1 MKYKLI
7 VLLLIIAFVQ
17 GCSSKFA
24 YNNADW
30 LAQWYIDVYVDLTG
44 DQNRNLDIELK
55 SVLKWHRETQLL
67 QYRQQLVDLSN
78 DLDHLPMSEQTWLKH
93 FNQIT
98 DHWQRLRREL
108 SIRAAT
114 LAPQLDQYQVNFLF
128 AKLEDTSKE
137 KLDDFNEKTIKEYR
151 SDRLEGLLETLE
163 NYLGS
168 VSKQQK
174 SYAAIFVEQ
183 AIITEQ
189 EWFDSNIKL
198 QTAMKKSFVSSTNA
212 ELTEELAEELSETL
226 TTELFKIM
234 DNPDQFKSDTLLDAY
249 PHNRQLLLSMLQ
261 QITTSLSETQ
271 VTYFKGEINDLIQL
285 IDDVSLKS

>member
-30 LAQWYIDVYVDLTG
+30 LAQWYIDDYVDLSR
-44 DQNRNLDIELK
+44 DQNQNLDIELK

-78 DLDHLPMSEQTWLKH
+78 DLDHLPISEQTWLKH

-114 LAPQLDQYQVNFLF
+114 FAPQLDQYQVNYLF
-128 AKLEDTSKE
+128 AKLEDNSKE
-137 KLDDFNEKTIKEYR
+137 RLEDFNEKTIKEYR
-151 SDRLEGLLETLE
+151 EDRLDGLLETLE

-174 SYAAIFVEQ
+174 IYAAIFVEQ

-189 EWFDSNIKL
+189 EWFDSNVKL
-198 QTAMKKSFVSSTNA
+198 QTAMKKSFVSNTNA
-212 ELTEELAEELSETL
+212 ELTEELSEKL
-226 TTELFKIM
+226 TTQLFKIM
-234 DNPDQFKSDTLLDAY
+234 DNPDQFKSDTLLEAY

-261 QITTSLSETQ
+261 QITTSLSDTQ

-285 IDDVSLKS
+285 IDDVSLKP

>member
-1 MKYKLI
+1 MKYKFI
-7 VLLLIIAFVQ
+7 VLLLIIAFLQ

-30 LAQWYIDVYVDLTG
+30 LAQWYIDDYVDLTG

-98 DHWQRLRREL
+98 GHWQRLRREL
-108 SIRAAT
+108 STRAAT
-114 LAPQLDQYQVNFLF
+114 LAPQLDQHQVNYLF
-128 AKLEDTSKE
+128 AKLENNSKE
-137 KLDDFNEKTIKEYR
+137 KLEDFNEKTIKEYR

-174 SYAAIFVEQ
+174 SYAATFVEQ

-189 EWFDSNIKL
+189 EWFDSNVKL
-198 QTAMKKSFVSSTNA
+198 QTAMKKSFVPSTNA
-212 ELTEELAEELSETL
+212 ELTEELSETL
-226 TTELFKIM
+226 TTQLFKIM
-234 DNPDQFKSDTLLDAY
+234 DNPDQFKSDTLLEAY